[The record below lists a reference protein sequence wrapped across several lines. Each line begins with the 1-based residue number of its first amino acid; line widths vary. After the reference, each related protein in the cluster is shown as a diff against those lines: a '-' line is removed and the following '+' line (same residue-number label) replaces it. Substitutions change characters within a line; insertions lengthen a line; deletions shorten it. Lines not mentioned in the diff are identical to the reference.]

1 LLHSRL
7 ARLLWTCA
15 DGAGSL
21 AAHRAAVDL
30 MPAEPSGERA
40 SVLAGEAHALMLA
53 ARYQESRERCEQAI
67 EVAHTVGA
75 RREEGYALNTL
86 GGDLSRLGEPASAV
100 GCLEQA
106 LAIAEDVG
114 SVEDVWRAYFNLSI
128 VLNDVGSPERA
139 AVVGRAGAARL
150 ETLGYSEGA
159 ANLRFVT
166 ADALTDVGH
175 WNDADRLA
183 AEALQGPIGDYTR
196 WLLHELRGTIAVRRG
211 DFAAAQVLLGPVRDL
226 WRTGADEKRAVLDA
240 VLVELALGEGR
251 LDLVRTLMEE
261 GLAALAGSDSQE
273 HVQRLVALGLRAEA
287 DEACRKLGRR
297 EAEASLALA
306 RAQRLIERS
315 RASSTEL
322 ARRGVPS
329 TLRTDVLRCLCE
341 AEMARAER
349 RHEPALWARAADDS
363 ARFPLPYWAAYA
375 RFRQAE
381 AQLAS
386 DDREAAA
393 RALRDAHA
401 VAAGLGAA
409 PLVADIETL
418 ARRARVRLTTA
429 ADERDA
435 GDETG
440 AGLSARELEVLA
452 LVAAGHTNREIAQA
466 LYITP
471 KTASAHVS
479 HILTKLGVAN
489 RNQASA
495 LAHRLDLLRA
505 SPAS

>member
-1 LLHSRL
+1 
-7 ARLLWTCA
+7 
-15 DGAGSL
+15 
-21 AAHRAAVDL
+21 
-30 MPAEPSGERA
+30 M
-40 SVLAGEAHALMLA
+40 
-53 ARYQESRERCEQAI
+53 
-67 EVAHTVGA
+67 
-75 RREEGYALNTL
+75 
-86 GGDLSRLGEPASAV
+86 
-100 GCLEQA
+100 
-106 LAIAEDVG
+106 
-114 SVEDVWRAYFNLSI
+114 
-128 VLNDVGSPERA
+128 
-139 AVVGRAGAARL
+139 
-150 ETLGYSEGA
+150 
-159 ANLRFVT
+159 
-166 ADALTDVGH
+166 
-175 WNDADRLA
+175 
-183 AEALQGPIGDYTR
+183 
-196 WLLHELRGTIAVRRG
+196 
-211 DFAAAQVLLGPVRDL
+211 
-226 WRTGADEKRAVLDA
+226 LDA

-251 LDLVRTLMEE
+251 LDAVRTLIDE
-261 GLAALAGSDSQE
+261 GLAALAGSDAQE

-306 RAQRLIERS
+306 RAERLIERS
-315 RASSTEL
+315 RAIERRARA
-322 ARRGVPS
+322 ARRAVDAAKRCPEMP
-329 TLRTDVLRCLCE
+329 LRGRDGPR
-341 AEMARAER
+341 RAAPR
-349 RHEPALWARAADDS
+349 PALWARAADDW

-381 AQLAS
+381 AQLATG
-386 DDREAAA
+386 DREAAA

-429 ADERDA
+429 ADARDA
-435 GDETG
+435 GDDTG

-466 LYITP
+466 LYISP

-495 LAHRLDLLRA
+495 LAHRLDLLPA